1 MYVRNHSKK
10 ETKESRVKAEPVI
23 NVTRL
28 PFYVILSNICEC
40 GVAGAGGRVS
50 GPVTSAAPLRLWSHV
65 AGRMLPSRSYQPPSQ
80 PPQHSTS
87 RCKPNLSQYTNN
99 IADNGSGN
107 GGVCS
112 QLCNIGAFWWLA
124 ENFETIDY
132 QFWTQLEDFFLST
145 HIWTGLKVNNLV
157 L

>member
-1 MYVRNHSKK
+1 MYLRNHSKK

-65 AGRMLPSRSYQPPSQ
+65 AGRMLPSRSYQPPAQ
-80 PPQHSTS
+80 PAAATQHVTLQT
-87 RCKPNLSQYTNN
+87 KPLSIHQQH
-99 IADNGSGN
+99 
-107 GGVCS
+107 C
-112 QLCNIGAFWWLA
+112 
-124 ENFETIDY
+124 
-132 QFWTQLEDFFLST
+132 
-145 HIWTGLKVNNLV
+145 
-157 L
+157 

>member
-1 MYVRNHSKK
+1 MYLRNHSTK

-65 AGRMLPSRSYQPPSQ
+65 AGRMLPSRSYQPRRPASRRNTARHAANQ
-80 PPQHSTS
+80 TSLNTPTTLLTMAVAMVECAHSYAT
-87 RCKPNLSQYTNN
+87 
-99 IADNGSGN
+99 
-107 GGVCS
+107 
-112 QLCNIGAFWWLA
+112 
-124 ENFETIDY
+124 
-132 QFWTQLEDFFLST
+132 
-145 HIWTGLKVNNLV
+145 
-157 L
+157 